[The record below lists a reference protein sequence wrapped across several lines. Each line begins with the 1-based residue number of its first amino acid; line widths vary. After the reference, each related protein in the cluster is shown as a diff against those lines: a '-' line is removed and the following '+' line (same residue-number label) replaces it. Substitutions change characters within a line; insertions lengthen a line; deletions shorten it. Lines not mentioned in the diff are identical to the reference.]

1 MNRLARKCINVSK
14 SLLHWS
20 KWKQGDLTKPFTKE
34 YETLYLHFG
43 QNIKVVKLVLQIA
56 GSLVGL
62 EDRITSHIKALS
74 KFQILWTGVFSTS
87 VEEIMSRADKIS
99 YFSLLSKEQKEQ
111 IISSVTT
118 LDVKYLE
125 RELISLQILSKEV
138 DAIKDIT
145 IIESLAIESLELKRV
160 FKKKLNDAIEVV
172 SGALVQFATYHLK
185 SLQTS
190 LNSSLDFLRM
200 EMVSIDDLQYVMS
213 VLSDLR
219 KLEATIDIQ
228 MLPMIESKDVLEH
241 LRLPEFTKVDNLL
254 RKTES
259 LWQRV
264 QNVSEETV
272 ENLSKIQAKYKQ
284 NLYQNIKNLKTES
297 LKFEISWKKEGPTV
311 GASEPKLALSRLINF
326 RAMYDALDK
335 KIESAQKGQRL
346 FGLDIFR
353 PTNFYDIGKV
363 IVVLESLLNIWQIL
377 DQTLVKFENTRW
389 DEINLNFM
397 VTQIA
402 KIRKDLNSI
411 AEDAR
416 IYQYM

>member
-1 MNRLARKCINVSK
+1 M
-14 SLLHWS
+14 
-20 KWKQGDLTKPFTKE
+20 
-34 YETLYLHFG
+34 
-43 QNIKVVKLVLQIA
+43 
-56 GSLVGL
+56 
-62 EDRITSHIKALS
+62 
-74 KFQILWTGVFSTS
+74 
-87 VEEIMSRADKIS
+87 
-99 YFSLLSKEQKEQ
+99 
-111 IISSVTT
+111 
-118 LDVKYLE
+118 
-125 RELISLQILSKEV
+125 
-138 DAIKDIT
+138 DAIKDVT

-200 EMVSIDDLQYVMS
+200 EMVSIDDVQYVMS

-326 RAMYDALDK
+326 RAIYDALDK

-353 PTNFYDIGKV
+353 QQISMTLGK
-363 IVVLESLLNIWQIL
+363 
-377 DQTLVKFENTRW
+377 
-389 DEINLNFM
+389 
-397 VTQIA
+397 
-402 KIRKDLNSI
+402 
-411 AEDAR
+411 
-416 IYQYM
+416 

>member
-1 MNRLARKCINVSK
+1 
-14 SLLHWS
+14 
-20 KWKQGDLTKPFTKE
+20 
-34 YETLYLHFG
+34 
-43 QNIKVVKLVLQIA
+43 
-56 GSLVGL
+56 
-62 EDRITSHIKALS
+62 
-74 KFQILWTGVFSTS
+74 
-87 VEEIMSRADKIS
+87 MSRADKIS

-138 DAIKDIT
+138 DAIKDVT

-241 LRLPEFTKVDNLL
+241 LRL
-254 RKTES
+254 
-259 LWQRV
+259 
-264 QNVSEETV
+264 
-272 ENLSKIQAKYKQ
+272 Q
-284 NLYQNIKNLKTES
+284 NLQKSIIFCE
-297 LKFEISWKKEGPTV
+297 
-311 GASEPKLALSRLINF
+311 KLNP
-326 RAMYDALDK
+326 
-335 KIESAQKGQRL
+335 
-346 FGLDIFR
+346 FGNVFKC
-353 PTNFYDIGKV
+353 F
-363 IVVLESLLNIWQIL
+363 
-377 DQTLVKFENTRW
+377 
-389 DEINLNFM
+389 
-397 VTQIA
+397 
-402 KIRKDLNSI
+402 
-411 AEDAR
+411 
-416 IYQYM
+416 